1 MVGVDVGTT
10 AAVAVVVAGRVA
22 EVGGGGGGLAS
33 TACMDCD
40 GALTVSLTGIDTVGR
55 LVVVVVE
62 VEAEAALLVGTST
75 SLPVLCRRSTSP
87 PSISGV
93 TLLMIA
99 DWREMPRVVILGATL
114 TGRAVTVGHA
124 RVVVV
129 VVVVEEVVVGV
140 VVGGGVGV
148 GGLSDVGDSKLM
160 AIVNTRQRTSERMR
174 EAHCTYLVAFLVIG
188 AEGC

>member
-1 MVGVDVGTT
+1 VVGVDVGTT

-55 LVVVVVE
+55 LVVEVE
-62 VEAEAALLVGTST
+62 VEEEAALLVGTST

-160 AIVNTRQRTSERMR
+160 AIVNTQGSERANECVR
-174 EAHCTYLVAFLVIG
+174 RIARTWWPSW
-188 AEGC
+188 

>member
-55 LVVVVVE
+55 LVVEVE
-62 VEAEAALLVGTST
+62 VEEEAALLVGTST

-129 VVVVEEVVVGV
+129 VVVVVEEVVVGV

-174 EAHCTYLVAFLVIG
+174 EAHCTYLVTFLVIG